1 MRNLPVWGCCAL
13 AVLLAVSPARAQKSQ
28 ERARQLEYDPSTGQ
42 WVESQPPVPD
52 TPLGDYQLARLDFA
66 QEDYRGAYQRI
77 SKWLKTYG
85 PDDPLYPEAL
95 LFRAEVEIARRDYY
109 KAHKHLQEFRS
120 EFGQTELADRAA
132 EFQFVIAEVFLS
144 GVKRKFWGLRILSGT
159 DTALD
164 ILDEL
169 SASQEGTTMAEQAIK
184 TKADF
189 YFGRGDFSLAELEYS
204 RLAQEYPRGRYLRYA
219 QRRSADAA
227 LASFPGVEFDDAAL
241 IEAEERF
248 TQYLAQYP
256 GLAEQEGIGQ
266 ILQQIRSQRAAK
278 EYSIGRYYEK
288 TKHVEAAVFYYRSTS
303 ENWSDTIAAAQAR
316 DRLARLGAVEAT
328 GSEAGPQPGELET
341 TS

>member
-1 MRNLPVWGCCAL
+1 
-13 AVLLAVSPARAQKSQ
+13 
-28 ERARQLEYDPSTGQ
+28 LEYDPRTGQ
-42 WVESQPPVPD
+42 WTESEPPVPD
-52 TPLGDYQLARLDFA
+52 TPLGDLQLARQAFA
-66 QEDYRGAYQRI
+66 RGKYGPAYRRI
-77 SKWLKTYG
+77 KKWLKTYG
-85 PDDPLYPEAL
+85 PEDPLYPDAL

-120 EFGQTELADRAA
+120 EFGVTELADRAA
-132 EFQFVIAEVFLS
+132 EFEFVIAEVFLS
-144 GVKRKFWGLRILSGT
+144 GVRRKVWGLRILSGT

-169 SASQEGTTMAEQAIK
+169 SASYQDSTLAEQAIK

-189 YFGRGDFSLAELEYS
+189 YFSQGDFSLAELEYS
-204 RLAQEYPRGRYLRYA
+204 RLVQEYPRGRYVRYA

-227 LASFPGVEFDDAAL
+227 LASFGGIEFDDAAL

-248 TQYLAQYP
+248 SLYLAQYP

-288 TKHVEAAVFYYRSTS
+288 TKHLKAAIFYYRSTS
-303 ENWSDTIAAAQAR
+303 RNWADTIAAAQAR
-316 DRLARLGAVEAT
+316 DRLARLGAAEEAELPVEPVPSQAE
-328 GSEAGPQPGELET
+328 SA
-341 TS
+341 S

>member
-1 MRNLPVWGCCAL
+1 LLVALLLVPAGSAL
-13 AVLLAVSPARAQKSQ
+13 AEDIQ
-28 ERARQLEYDPSTGQ
+28 ERARQLEYDPETGE
-42 WVESQPPVPD
+42 WVEREPPEPG
-52 TPLGDYQLARLDFA
+52 TPTGDYQLARRAFA
-66 QEDYRGAYQRI
+66 REDYRKAHRRI
-77 SKWLKTYG
+77 KKWLKTYG
-85 PDDPLYPEAL
+85 AEEPLYPEAL

-109 KAHKHLQEFRS
+109 KAHKHLREFRS

-189 YFGRGDFSLAELEYS
+189 YFGRGDFSLAELEYA

-316 DRLARLGAVEAT
+316 DRLARLGAVEAP